1 MEAPG
6 RRHGRVSPSNR
17 SRHRFWSIVRQVCAA
32 RRRNG
37 RFAPKK
43 RHEWPRHAFYGTV
56 SIQTSPKEDGI
67 LRQGE
72 LWNGPSARMAEIGLW
87 SAVDGLIFGH
97 SWFLCVI
104 YAVSSRNPTKSV
116 LLKIE
121 PESSQPPSLWRPTM
135 RHRPTSATKPRVL
148 R

>member
-17 SRHRFWSIVRQVCAA
+17 SRHRFWAIVRQVCAA

-37 RFAPKK
+37 RFGPKK

-72 LWNGPSARMAEIGLW
+72 LWNGPSARMAEIGVEALLC
-87 SAVDGLIFGH
+87 VDGLIFGH

-116 LLKIE
+116 LLKIG
-121 PESSQPPSLWRPTM
+121 QPPSLWWPTM
-135 RHRPTSATKPRVL
+135 RQRPTSATKPRVL